1 MKHRDFEYLFRFNTK
16 DDIEHWRSS
25 SDSGYKIGKSKAY
38 FNLTQQNTGLFH
50 GYLSNE
56 FDKPEKMR
64 AIYTGY
70 VNIQSKNLYKSFYRT
85 KRFNLTDYTHFVIKL
100 RGDGRNYML
109 TLNTPFHFTLTHTYM
124 HMYPIYTRGGPYW
137 QHVKIPFSKFF
148 HVTHG
153 RVSDKQYRFMPVDV
167 RNLGITCMDGVEGQF
182 QLELDFIGVVRDI
195 ENYEEF
201 AYEKY
206 QIPKYISNT

>member
-1 MKHRDFEYLFRFNTK
+1 M
-16 DDIEHWRSS
+16 
-25 SDSGYKIGKSKAY
+25 
-38 FNLTQQNTGLFH
+38 
-50 GYLSNE
+50 
-56 FDKPEKMR
+56 
-64 AIYTGY
+64 
-70 VNIQSKNLYKSFYRT
+70 
-85 KRFNLTDYTHFVIKL
+85 
-100 RGDGRNYML
+100 
-109 TLNTPFHFTLTHTYM
+109 
-124 HMYPIYTRGGPYW
+124 
-137 QHVKIPFSKFF
+137 
-148 HVTHG
+148 THG